1 MVEASVMFSTKRPFA
16 EEGLDLTMASIG
28 FGAYQGGVTN
38 PPKSYTAVVELGYRY
53 QINGWAYT
61 QPFFQYF
68 ARPNGTTE
76 VANAAVL
83 GVLAGLVF

>member
-1 MVEASVMFSTKRPFA
+1 
-16 EEGLDLTMASIG
+16 
-28 FGAYQGGVTN
+28 
-38 PPKSYTAVVELGYRY
+38 VVELGNRY

-76 VANAAVL
+76 IANAAVL